1 MHIHARVLKSFDMIR
16 RCGSIREAARQLHIA
31 SSAINRQLLQL
42 EDTLG
47 MPLFERLP
55 HGLELTAAG
64 EAFARHVQN
73 VFQDERRLSQELG
86 QLQGLQRGPL
96 HVMAVEGLCSDL
108 LPRVLAKLF
117 GRYPGLSVQL
127 HTGGSAATA
136 QAVRTGDADIGLGFS
151 ITADDELQACCLRR
165 DPIGAVLS
173 PDHPL
178 AGRATLGLAE
188 CAQVSPL
195 ILPVPSLS
203 LHALL
208 APLLHRLPEGSKVL
222 LETASLDLAKRLAQ
236 QGLGIAFQSRW
247 GLEQEIAQRQLVHV
261 PLHAPAPVW
270 CELGVYVRARRSLPP
285 AVTALVHL
293 LMAELAD

>member
-16 RCGSIREAARQLHIA
+16 RCGSIREAARHLHIA
-31 SSAINRQLLQL
+31 SSAVNRQLLQL

-47 MPLFERLP
+47 TPLFERLP
-55 HGLELTAAG
+55 HGLVLTAAG

-86 QLQGLQRGPL
+86 QIRGLQRGPL
-96 HVMAVEGLCSDL
+96 HVMAVEGLCSGL
-108 LPRVLAKLF
+108 LPRVLAELYR
-117 GRYPGLSVQL
+117 GHPGLSVQL
-127 HTGGSAATA
+127 QTGGSAGTA

-151 ITADDELQACCLRR
+151 ISASDELQACCLRR

-173 PDHPL
+173 PNHPL
-178 AGRATLGLAE
+178 AGRATLSMAE
-188 CAQVSPL
+188 CAQASPL
-195 ILPVPSLS
+195 ILPLPSLS

-208 APLLHRLPEGSKVL
+208 TPLLSRLPADTEVL

-247 GLEQEIAQRQLVHV
+247 GLEHEIAQNQLHS
-261 PLHAPAPVW
+261 PAPLW

-293 LMAELAD
+293 LMAELAG

>member
-55 HGLELTAAG
+55 QGLELTAAG

-108 LPRVLAKLF
+108 LPRVLARLYA
-117 GRYPGLSVQL
+117 RHPGLSVQL

-136 QAVRTGDADIGLGFS
+136 QAVRTGDADVGLGFS
-151 ITADDELQACCLRR
+151 IAADDELQACCLRR

-173 PDHPL
+173 PDHAL
-178 AGRATLGLAE
+178 AGRTTLSLAE

-208 APLLHRLPEGSKVL
+208 APLLQRLPVGTKVL
-222 LETASLDLAKRLAQ
+222 LETASLDLAKRMAQ

>member
-16 RCGSIREAARQLHIA
+16 RCGSIREAARHLHIA
-31 SSAINRQLLQL
+31 SSAVNRQLLQL

-47 MPLFERLP
+47 TPLFERLP
-55 HGLELTAAG
+55 HGLVLTASG

-86 QLQGLQRGPL
+86 QIRGLQRGPL
-96 HVMAVEGLCSDL
+96 HVMAVEGLCSGL
-108 LPRVLAKLF
+108 LPRVLAELY
-117 GRYPGLSVQL
+117 RRHPGLSVQL
-127 HTGGSAATA
+127 QTGGSAGTA

-151 ITADDELQACCLRR
+151 ISANDELQACCLRR
-165 DPIGAVLS
+165 DPVGAVLS

-178 AGRATLGLAE
+178 AGRATLSMAE
-188 CAQVSPL
+188 CAQASPL
-195 ILPVPSLS
+195 ILPLPSLS

-208 APLLHRLPEGSKVL
+208 APLLSRLPADTEVL

-247 GLEQEIAQRQLVHV
+247 GLEHEMAQNQLVHV
-261 PLHAPAPVW
+261 PLHSPAPLW

>member
-16 RCGSIREAARQLHIA
+16 RCGSIREASRHLHIA

-47 MPLFERLP
+47 TPLFERLP
-55 HGLELTAAG
+55 QGLVLTAAG

-108 LPRVLAKLF
+108 LPRVFARLY
-117 GRYPGLSVQL
+117 RRHPGLSLQL
-127 HTGGSAATA
+127 HAGGSAATA

-151 ITADDELQACCLRR
+151 IVDEGDLQACCLRR

-173 PDHPL
+173 PLHPL
-178 AGRATLGLAE
+178 AGRATLSLAE
-188 CAQVSPL
+188 CAQASPL
-195 ILPVPSLS
+195 ILPLPSLS

-208 APLLHRLPEGSKVL
+208 APLLCRLPERPPVL
-222 LETASLDLAKRLAQ
+222 LETASLDLGKRLAQ
-236 QGLGIAFQSRW
+236 QGLGVAFQSRW
-247 GLEQEIAQRQLVHV
+247 GLEQEMASGQLVHV
-261 PLHAPAPVW
+261 PLHSPAPLW
-270 CELGVYVRARRSLPP
+270 CELGVYVRAGRSLPP